1 MLTHV
6 TRNEEQWDAF
16 VLRHGGGFLQ
26 SWGWSQFQ
34 EALGRGVFRFRV
46 DGPGEEDG
54 HADTIAQFLLV
65 YHALPLGRRYAY
77 VPRGPVVALDR
88 GPSSAKAYVETC
100 AGALRETVRREGAV
114 FARVEWPWATGTEP
128 VTPEDVAKIGFRPV
142 RAVQPA
148 DTVIMDLRKG
158 EEELLAGM
166 HQKTRYNVR
175 LAEKRGVTVRDGRH
189 DNAQALRDD
198 VETFWKMLS
207 ETAARDK
214 FHTHERDYYA
224 TMVDVLSA
232 KKSAGLRVRLVFAEH
247 EGTPIAAALV
257 GEFGGTAT
265 YLHGASLASHRQLM
279 APNLLHWTIMREAKA
294 RGLAAYDLWGV
305 APSDDPDHPW
315 AGITRFKT
323 GFGGERTSYL
333 GAWELPGDPFWY
345 TVYRYA
351 KRFRNV

>member
-6 TRNEEQWDAF
+6 TRNEEEWDAF

-34 EALGRGVFRFRV
+34 EALGRKAYRFRV
-46 DGPGEEDG
+46 DGPGETEG
-54 HADTIAQFLLV
+54 HPDTIAQFLLI
-65 YHALPLGRRYAY
+65 YHTLPLGRRYAY
-77 VPRGPVVALDR
+77 LPRGPVVALDDGPVAAR
-88 GPSSAKAYVETC
+88 GFVQTC

-114 FARVEWPWATGTEP
+114 FARVEWPWEAGTEP
-128 VTPEDVAKIGFRPV
+128 LAVEDIAALGFRPV
-142 RAVQPA
+142 KAVQPA
-148 DTVIMDLRKG
+148 DTVIMELTKS

-166 HQKTRYNVR
+166 HHKTRYNAR
-175 LAEKRGVTVRDGRH
+175 LAEKHGVTVREGRH
-189 DNAQALRDD
+189 DNAQALREDID
-198 VETFWKMLS
+198 LFWSMLS
-207 ETAARDK
+207 ETATRDK
-214 FHTHERDYYA
+214 FHTHEKAYYA
-224 TMVDVLSA
+224 TMIDVLSA

-247 EGTPIAAALV
+247 EGKPIAAALV
-257 GEFGGTAT
+257 GEFGATAT

-279 APNLLHWTIMREAKA
+279 APNLLHWTIMKEAKK

-305 APSDDPDHPW
+305 APTDDAEHPW

-323 GFGGERTSYL
+323 GFGGKRVSYL
-333 GAWELPGDPFWY
+333 GAWELPGDPLWY